1 MLKFCDKY
9 LLGKE
14 SYSLKIS
21 AIYVHIRNTSPPN
34 TNVGSLNLA
43 IGGSRNHHAVDLRTH
58 WEKTNKDLTSYKMI
72 IPFVFY
78 FPLRLLLFG
87 WRFCFFVFFFS
98 IFFYTQGPL
107 GNENKH
113 ENNFQHKRIQIKL
126 LAIIG
131 QGWTK

>member
-1 MLKFCDKY
+1 M
-9 LLGKE
+9 
-14 SYSLKIS
+14 
-21 AIYVHIRNTSPPN
+21 SPPN

-43 IGGSRNHHAVDLRTH
+43 ISVSQNHHAVDLWTH

-87 WRFCFFVFFFS
+87 WRFCFLLLLLLLLLL
-98 IFFYTQGPL
+98 FFYTQGPS
-107 GNENKH
+107 GNENKQ
-113 ENNFQHKRIQIKL
+113 ESNFQHKRIQIKL

-131 QGWTK
+131 GG